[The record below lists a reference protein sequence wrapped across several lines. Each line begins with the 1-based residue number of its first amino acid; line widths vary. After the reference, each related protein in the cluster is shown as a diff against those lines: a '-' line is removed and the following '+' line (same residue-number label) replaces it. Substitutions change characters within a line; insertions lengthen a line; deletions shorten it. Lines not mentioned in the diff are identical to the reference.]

1 MCCPSVAGPAK
12 WPRRVPPENISLP
25 EVGSSSEMRT
35 STFRVRPPQ
44 QSALLNIS
52 TLSTMTLVSKSM
64 AIQGV
69 ASLLGRVEQIPPC
82 GRVSTGTVLL
92 SIQWS
97 APNAPYVP
105 HRSTYVDDWVAEIG
119 SSSRTSP
126 ENAIQD
132 EYPKHLKN

>member
-1 MCCPSVAGPAK
+1 MCCPVVPGPAK
-12 WPRRVPPENISLP
+12 WPRRVPPENRSP
-25 EVGSSSEMRT
+25 EVGSSSETRT

-69 ASLLGRVEQIPPC
+69 ASLLGSVEQIPPC

-97 APNAPYVP
+97 APNAPYVEIA
-105 HRSTYVDDWVAEIG
+105 VDDKVAVTG
-119 SSSRTSP
+119 SSSTTGPVVTGHS
-126 ENAIQD
+126 E
-132 EYPKHLKN
+132 